1 MIHITDAPCH
11 GRQYY
16 DLKVND
22 DHPQGD
28 PAGLQLDHL
37 MKQFAQKE
45 ITYYFGYIK
54 KASTLK
60 MITAFN
66 SLLKSLSR
74 NIHSIQQFDANDPN
88 KLLEGVFRS
97 VTCSIVTTIEILTS
111 GGAREPRQYTIEEGI
126 PNWDILPTRSVMV
139 TPPPTIGSGAKIEVP
154 SRPMNVKIAPQPFD
168 EGGQKIVHHA
178 FDVDK
183 EKHIVLKRSKWA
195 DPRSNSIKRCLETA
209 QVHAIAANFCAEF
222 NRTKP
227 FDAVVSEIQF
237 LPVGIMQVTED
248 DKTQYFT
255 YEQYLRGSGYRKF
268 NSSFQYLPEQDTEDD
283 LPRKTCQAF
292 SHYTWQRSDKM
303 LVICDLQGMIFGARV
318 VLTDPVIHHTNVLCH
333 GSTNLGTKGIEQFF
347 RNHKCNDICRAMELK
362 HPGEAL
368 ECIKEEP

>member
-1 MIHITDAPCH
+1 MT
-11 GRQYY
+11 
-16 DLKVND
+16 
-22 DHPQGD
+22 
-28 PAGLQLDHL
+28 
-37 MKQFAQKE
+37 QFAEKE
-45 ITYYFGYIK
+45 ITYYFGYID
-54 KASTLK
+54 KASTLT
-60 MITAFN
+60 MIKAFN
-66 SLLKSLSR
+66 TSLKTVSR

-97 VTCSIVTTIEILTS
+97 VTCSIVTTIETLTTDRS
-111 GGAREPRQYTIEEGI
+111 RQPREYAIEGKI
-126 PNWDILPTRSVMV
+126 PNWETLPTRSVMV
-139 TPPPTIGSGAKIEVP
+139 TPPPTIGSGAKREAP
-154 SRPMNVKIAPQPFD
+154 SQQMKVKIAPQPFD
-168 EGGQKIVHHA
+168 EGGQKIVYHA

-222 NRTKP
+222 NRDRP
-227 FDAVVSEIQF
+227 VDILVSDIQF
-237 LPVGIMQVTED
+237 LPVGVVQQSENE
-248 DKTQYFT
+248 YFT

-292 SHYTWQRSDKM
+292 SHYTWQRSNKM

-362 HPGEAL
+362 HPNEAL